1 MRVTQNSIAS
11 SVLTALQSNIN
22 RLGATQQHLSSG
34 RQLMKPSDSPAGTV
48 SALEMRSQVAANKQ
62 FARNVDDGL
71 GWLGAA
77 DGALQSSSDEM
88 ARVRQIALQGLTAGA
103 VGDATNREALA
114 LEVEQIRDTI
124 LGFANTTYLDRP
136 VFGGTASDTFAFKP
150 DGTHNGSTGQV
161 IRQVSAGASVRVDVD
176 GTKIFGSGTG
186 GFYEVLTT
194 VASKLRTN
202 PNGLQAELARI
213 DSVATTIQTGLSTV
227 GSRAA
232 QLEKMRQVADDAVLN
247 LMGSLTEVESID
259 LPKTITDLQ
268 LQQTAYQA
276 ALAAGARVVQSS
288 LVDFLR

>member
-11 SVLTALQSNIN
+11 SVLTALQSNIS

-34 RQLMKPSDSPAGTV
+34 KQLLRPSDSPAGTV
-48 SALEMRSQVAANKQ
+48 SALEMRSQVTANKQ
-62 FARNVDDGL
+62 FARNVEDGL

-77 DGALQSSSDEM
+77 DGALQSSSSEL
-88 ARVRQIALQGLTAGA
+88 ARVRQIALQGLSSGA

-114 LEVEQIRDTI
+114 LEVEAIRDTVM
-124 LGFANTTYLDRP
+124 GFANTSYLDRP
-136 VFGGTASDTFAFKP
+136 VFGGTASDAYAFKP

-161 IRQVSAGASVRVDVD
+161 MRQISAGTSVRVDVD
-176 GTKIFGSGTG
+176 GAKIFGNGTG

-194 VASKLRTN
+194 VADKLRTN
-202 PNGLQAELARI
+202 PSGLQSELARL
-213 DSVATTIQTGLSTV
+213 DSVATTIQSGLSTV
-227 GSRAA
+227 GSRYA
-232 QLEKMRQVADDAVLN
+232 QMEKMKQVADDAVLS
-247 LMGSLTEVESID
+247 LTGSLAEVEGID